1 MVKRFIVFFSLL
13 FIVSLVSAKGLSS
26 RVDRMQVGLGEQ
38 VELTVTLS
46 GVRGQQPDT
55 RELLKNFS
63 IDRQSQSTSMQVING
78 VVSQEARWTFLI
90 SPNRKGKLVIPS
102 LKVGRFSSDP
112 IEITVTDM
120 PVAQSTSDDVLME
133 VELSPENPYVNSQL
147 AYIQRLYFSRP
158 LVDSASIS
166 KPKLSK
172 GDADI
177 QQWGASDPRYVTH
190 NNRPYQLIERYYLI
204 YPRKSGTLE
213 FEPSVFS
220 GSLASSRQRDNFQMN
235 GFRRG
240 TRVNAYSEKASVEI
254 KEKPASF
261 TAENWLPASR
271 VTLSMNF
278 SQPIESLSVGEP
290 VTVTIALIAEGL
302 KAEVLPEV
310 VLDLPDTVKS
320 YPEKPAFQ
328 TDKVTNGMVGL
339 RQEKIVL
346 IANEAGEYQ
355 IPEVTIPW
363 WSTSEDKLME
373 AKLDA
378 FTLKV
383 TGGVM
388 APQAISKFSSQAD
401 LEKDTAEDEQKTS
414 EVTKSNQEEAGTD
427 PAAII
432 QTNKFSAVKFYEEN
446 KKEILTGAILAIGLS
461 LIGFLV
467 WRRRKVHLN
476 SNDYK
481 QQVEITSSIKA
492 VEAACNKNNL
502 RAAVAA
508 LPVWAAKVGIY
519 PATLAGIESAGDE
532 QLQLAIQELTAANYS
547 PNPEAWSGKSLL
559 AAVKQYSKTSKF
571 TSANEAGL
579 APLHPM

>member
-1 MVKRFIVFFSLL
+1 MVKRFLLFFSLL
-13 FIVSLVSAKGLSS
+13 FIASVVSAKGLSS
-26 RVDRMQVGLGEQ
+26 RVDRMQLGLGEQ

-46 GVRGQQPDT
+46 GVRGPKPGTQ
-55 RELLKNFS
+55 EILNNFS

-78 VVSQEARWTFLI
+78 VVSQEVRWTFLL
-90 SPNRKGKLVIPS
+90 SPNRKGKLIIPA
-102 LKVGRFSSDP
+102 LKVDRFSSDP

-133 VELSPENPYVNSQL
+133 VELRSENPYVNSQL

-190 NNRPYQLIERYYLI
+190 NNRPYQLIEHYYLI
-204 YPRKSGTLE
+204 YPRKFGTLE

-220 GSLASSRQRDNFQMN
+220 GSLASSRQRNNFQMN

-278 SQPIESLSVGEP
+278 SQPIETLSVGEP

-310 VLDLPDTVKS
+310 VLDLPETVKS
-320 YPEKPAFQ
+320 YPEKPTFQ
-328 TDKVTNGMVGL
+328 SDKVTNGMVGL

-346 IANEAGEYQ
+346 IANEAGEYL

-363 WSTSEDKLME
+363 WSTTEDKLQE
-373 AKLDA
+373 TKLEA

-383 TGGVM
+383 AGGV
-388 APQAISKFSSQAD
+388 AATQSISKLSSQPEVEED
-401 LEKDTAEDEQKTS
+401 SIGDQQKPNEGAEETEQNINALLQVNSFGFTS
-414 EVTKSNQEEAGTD
+414 FYQE
-427 PAAII
+427 
-432 QTNKFSAVKFYEEN
+432 Y
-446 KKEILTGAILAIGLS
+446 KKQIFIGLM
-461 LIGFLV
+461 LTFGLFVIGFLG
-467 WRRRKVHLN
+467 WKRRKAYLK
-476 SNDYK
+476 SNVYK
-481 QQVEITSSIKA
+481 QQQGLANSIKTL
-492 VEAACNKNNL
+492 EAACQQNDL
-502 RAAVAA
+502 RSAVAA

-519 PATLAGIESAGDE
+519 PATLAGIESSGDE
-532 QLQLAIQELTAANYS
+532 QLSMAIQEMTAANYS
-547 PNPEAWSGKSLL
+547 PNPDTWNGGVLL
-559 AAVKQYSKTSKF
+559 RAVKQFSQTSK
-571 TSANEAGL
+571 SIQADEAGL

>member
-1 MVKRFIVFFSLL
+1 MVKRFLLFFSLL
-13 FIVSLVSAKGLSS
+13 FIASVVSAKGLSS
-26 RVDRMQVGLGEQ
+26 RVDRMQLGLGEQ

-46 GVRGQQPDT
+46 GVRGPKPDT
-55 RELLKNFS
+55 SEILNNFS

-78 VVSQEARWTFLI
+78 VVSQEVRWTFLL
-90 SPNRKGKLVIPS
+90 SPNRKGKLIIPA
-102 LKVGRFSSDP
+102 LKVDRFSSDP

-120 PVAQSTSDDVLME
+120 PVAQSTSDDVVME
-133 VELSPENPYVNSQL
+133 VELRSENPYVNSQL

-220 GSLASSRQRDNFQMN
+220 GSLASSRQRNNFQMN

-278 SQPIESLSVGEP
+278 SQPIETLSVGEP

-310 VLDLPDTVKS
+310 VLDLPETVKS
-320 YPEKPAFQ
+320 YPEKPTFQ
-328 TDKVTNGMVGL
+328 SDKVTNGMVGL

-346 IANEAGEYQ
+346 IANEAGEYL

-363 WSTSEDKLME
+363 WSTTEDKLQE
-373 AKLDA
+373 AKLEA

-383 TGGVM
+383 VGGV
-388 APQAISKFSSQAD
+388 AATQSISKLSSQPEVEED
-401 LEKDTAEDEQKTS
+401 SIGDQQKPNEGAEETEQNVNALLQANSFGFTS
-414 EVTKSNQEEAGTD
+414 FYQE
-427 PAAII
+427 
-432 QTNKFSAVKFYEEN
+432 Y
-446 KKEILTGAILAIGLS
+446 KKQIFISLMLTFGLS
-461 LIGFLV
+461 VFGFLG
-467 WRRRKVHLN
+467 WKRRKAHLN
-476 SNDYK
+476 SNVYK
-481 QQVEITSSIKA
+481 QQLGLANSIKA
-492 VEAACNKNNL
+492 LEAACQQNDL
-502 RAAVAA
+502 RSAVAA

-519 PATLAGIESAGDE
+519 PATLAGIESSGDE
-532 QLQLAIQELTAANYS
+532 QLSMAIQEMTAANYS
-547 PNPEAWSGKSLL
+547 PNPDTWNGGVLL
-559 AAVKQYSKTSKF
+559 RAVKQFSQTSK
-571 TSANEAGL
+571 SIQEDEAGL